1 MLKLLGTLIYLV
13 CGIWG
18 FILSLKVIYAM
29 WGIIGVVVSFF
40 LAPITFALVP
50 IYHGFTEGD
59 WSIIVISYGGLLIAT
74 ILRALHDKFA
84 EQ

>member
-29 WGIIGVVVSFF
+29 WGVIGVVVSFF

-74 ILRALHDKFA
+74 ILTALHDQFA
-84 EQ
+84 DQ